1 MGLDSYAS
9 RSPGDVALTDED
21 VAAFD
26 AADIELC
33 GGMYS
38 GGAGS
43 FRGKVYAELILEV
56 TGENIYEEWLPPSA
70 VRRIS
75 DGLATRTPDE
85 LAAISD
91 EASARGSTAPSQ
103 MADLQRFFAI
113 CAERALGLIGWS

>member
-1 MGLDSYAS
+1 VGLDSYAS

-38 GGAGS
+38 GGGGS

-70 VRRIS
+70 VGRIS
-75 DGLATRTPDE
+75 AALATRTPDE

-91 EASARGSTAPSQ
+91 ETIRGSAPPSQ

-113 CAERALGLIGWS
+113 CAERGLGLIGWS